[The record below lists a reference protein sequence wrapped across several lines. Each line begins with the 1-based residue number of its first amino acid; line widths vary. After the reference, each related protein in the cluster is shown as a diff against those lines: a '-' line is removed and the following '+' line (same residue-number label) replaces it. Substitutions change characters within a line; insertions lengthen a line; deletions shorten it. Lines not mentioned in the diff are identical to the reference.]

1 MTKYSYKYDGAILK
15 DNELVAY
22 ANSQI
27 NARYI
32 RDLLNKQEG
41 TIQDLKT
48 QLEPIQKIC
57 KKYKIPLED
66 LPEVLEEYITYDN
79 EEYLEKLQNQ

>member
-1 MTKYSYKYDGAILK
+1 MTEIDYLK
-15 DNELVAY
+15 LKLEDREKAFNK
-22 ANSQI
+22 
-27 NARYI
+27 
-32 RDLLNKQEG
+32 LLKLHIKSLKKQGKLEKENKE
-41 TIQDLKT
+41 LKT